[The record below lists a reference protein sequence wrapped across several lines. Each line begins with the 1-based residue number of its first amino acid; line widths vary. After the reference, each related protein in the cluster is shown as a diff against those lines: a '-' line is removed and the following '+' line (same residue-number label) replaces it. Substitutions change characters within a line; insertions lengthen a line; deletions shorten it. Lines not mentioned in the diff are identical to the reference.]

1 MELKGIDWIRLN
13 KLILNVFFENMIL
26 KAILKR
32 LVELVFLENSKIFVV
47 DANYQK
53 D

>member
-1 MELKGIDWIRLN
+1 MELKGINWICLN
-13 KLILNVFFENMIL
+13 KLFLNVFFENMIL

-32 LVELVFLENSKIFVV
+32 LVELVFFENSKIFVV

-53 D
+53 